1 MHSYQSVPE
10 LEHDTARL
18 PSREGDV
25 EFLGRVDLFE
35 LFDNPRRQSPE
46 GKEDSQTA
54 LRVRLM

>member
-18 PSREGDV
+18 PSQEGDV

-35 LFDNPRRQSPE
+35 LFDNPRRQGPV
-46 GKEDSQTA
+46 EDSPTA

>member
-1 MHSYQSVPE
+1 MHVYQSVPE

-35 LFDNPRRQSPE
+35 LFDDPRRQGPVE
-46 GKEDSQTA
+46 GDPTA
-54 LRVRLM
+54 FRLHLM